1 MTMTTRF
8 EVTMTDGWKVR
19 VNAASD
25 TEAKAKAEAMNRHG
39 DKAAEVRECKD
50 LNARQ
55 FWS

>member
-1 MTMTTRF
+1 MTTRF

-39 DKAAEVRECKD
+39 DKAVEVRKCED
-50 LNARQ
+50 LNLRQ